1 MNTSNGKNIRKIKT
15 KKGFR
20 LRELGGDYILIG
32 ESVEL
37 VSFNNMIT
45 FNETAA
51 YLWQAVEGKEF
62 DVDILTQLLL
72 DEYEVT
78 EDIAR
83 EDAQATIDDWKE
95 IGIIG

>member
-1 MNTSNGKNIRKIKT
+1 MRT

-20 LRELGGDYILIG
+20 LRELGGDYILIA

-37 VSFNNMIT
+37 ISFDRIIT
-45 FNETAA
+45 FNEAAA
-51 YLWQAVEGKEF
+51 YLWQQVEGKDF
-62 DVDILTQLLL
+62 DVNTLTQLLL
-72 DEYEVT
+72 DEYDVA
-78 EDIAR
+78 EDIER

>member
-1 MNTSNGKNIRKIKT
+1 MKT
-15 KKGFR
+15 KNGFR

-37 VSFNNMIT
+37 VDFNNLIT

-51 YLWQAVEGKEF
+51 YLWQQVEGKDF
-62 DVDILTQLLL
+62 DVETLTQLLL
-72 DEYEVT
+72 DEYDVS

-83 EDAQATIDDWKE
+83 HDAQATVDDWTK
-95 IGIIG
+95 IGIIC

>member
-1 MNTSNGKNIRKIKT
+1 MRT

-37 VSFNNMIT
+37 IDFNHIIT
-45 FNETAA
+45 FNEAAA
-51 YLWQAVEGKEF
+51 YLWQNVQGKDF
-62 DVDILTQLLL
+62 DVETLTQLLL
-72 DEYEVT
+72 DEYDVS

-83 EDAQATIDDWKE
+83 EDAQATMDDWLE
-95 IGIIG
+95 IGIVR

>member
-1 MNTSNGKNIRKIKT
+1 MRT

-32 ESVEL
+32 ESAEL
-37 VSFNNMIT
+37 IDFNHIIT
-45 FNETAA
+45 FNEAAA
-51 YLWQAVEGKEF
+51 YLWQNVQGKDF
-62 DVDILTQLLL
+62 DVETLTQLLL

-83 EDAQATIDDWKE
+83 EDAQATMDDWLE
-95 IGIIG
+95 TGIVR